1 MRYVGS
7 LQYARMLD
15 AREYYEEC
23 GFQYIDV
30 PWAVGRDAILLT
42 RPPQIKGEPFNY
54 EAGGITLYPVASAEQ
69 SFLQM
74 QIDAI
79 ATGKPI
85 TGSYCTMTP
94 CFRNEDVLDE
104 LHQPYFFKLEL
115 ISWDKTTSEDL
126 NKMIAAARLYI
137 EHDDPDIWVDVIKN
151 NAVDPISVAQQYDLV
166 GALTKIELG
175 SYGIRE
181 HPKVGRWAY
190 GTGLAEPRYTY
201 VIEEETKAKAA
212 RTQAAP
218 SSPA

>member
-15 AREYYEEC
+15 AREYYEKC
-23 GFQYIDV
+23 GFQYVDV
-30 PWAVGRDAILLT
+30 PWAVGRDAILMT
-42 RPPQIKGEPFNY
+42 RPPQIQGEPFSY
-54 EAGGITLYPVASAEQ
+54 EAGGIALYPVASAEQ

-74 QIDAI
+74 QMDAI
-79 ATGKPI
+79 AAGSKI
-85 TGSYCTMTP
+85 TGSFCTMTP
-94 CFRNEDVLDE
+94 CFRNEYVLDE

-115 ISWDKTTSEDL
+115 ISWDKTTPEDL
-126 NKMIAAARLYI
+126 NKMIAGARLYI
-137 EHDDPDIWVDVIKN
+137 EHDDADIWVDVIKN
-151 NAVDPISVAQQYDLV
+151 NDVDPISVSQAYDLV

-181 HPKVGRWAY
+181 HVKVGRWAY

-201 VIEEETKAKAA
+201 VIEQERAAKAA
-212 RTQAAP
+212 RSQAAP